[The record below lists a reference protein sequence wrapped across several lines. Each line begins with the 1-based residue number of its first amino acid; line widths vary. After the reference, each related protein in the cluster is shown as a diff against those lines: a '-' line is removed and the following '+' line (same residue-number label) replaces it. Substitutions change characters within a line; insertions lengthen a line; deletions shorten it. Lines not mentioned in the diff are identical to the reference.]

1 MTTQPELTPKQLA
14 VLEALLTCPTQEAAA
29 KKAGVDA
36 STIRRWLKEPAF
48 AKAYRDA
55 RQTLADTVLSGL
67 QAISAEAVTSLH
79 AEMTNPL
86 AKPAERI
93 AASRAVLE
101 FTLKTADALLIDE
114 RLGAIEMALSVL
126 REAKKQ

>member
-1 MTTQPELTPKQLA
+1 
-14 VLEALLTCPTQEAAA
+14 
-29 KKAGVDA
+29 
-36 STIRRWLKEPAF
+36 
-48 AKAYRDA
+48 
-55 RQTLADTVLSGL
+55 
-67 QAISAEAVTSLH
+67 
-79 AEMTNPL
+79 MTNPL